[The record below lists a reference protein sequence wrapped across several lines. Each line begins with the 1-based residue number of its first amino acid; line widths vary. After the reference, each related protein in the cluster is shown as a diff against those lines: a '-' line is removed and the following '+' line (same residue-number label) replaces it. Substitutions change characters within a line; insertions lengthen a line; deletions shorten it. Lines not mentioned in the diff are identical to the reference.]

1 MASLIRRVPPNCC
14 QASRRR
20 RRPRHPRR
28 FSRPSAIRRTYR
40 TPSSMMTSLIKR
52 AICPIGRLRPQSS
65 TCALA
70 HSGFTQA
77 TRRRGKAGSSSIS
90 RCHSRAASDGRR
102 AAGTVGAVLGTDVA
116 TACWRRSGHRRG
128 RRTACRR
135 RTGHRRGRQMAC
147 RRRNGHRRGRRM
159 ACGCALT
166 RNCACAL
173 VRDKCDPLYNISV
186 WGRGRS
192 CLLTRVVYRFCD
204 PRAMCTAPR
213 SVRPDKLEIR
223 S

>member
-70 HSGFTQA
+70 HSGCTQA

-128 RRTACRR
+128 RRWPVGAVMGTDVAAGWPVAVHSHA
-135 RTGHRRGRQMAC
+135 TVH
-147 RRRNGHRRGRRM
+147 
-159 ACGCALT
+159 ALWSAVSAT
-166 RNCACAL
+166 HCIIS
-173 VRDKCDPLYNISV
+173 LYGAVVGPDTSSV
-186 WGRGRS
+186 
-192 CLLTRVVYRFCD
+192 
-204 PRAMCTAPR
+204 
-213 SVRPDKLEIR
+213 
-223 S
+223 

>member
-135 RTGHRRGRQMAC
+135 R
-147 RRRNGHRRGRRM
+147 NGHRRGRRM

-173 VRDKCDPLYNISV
+173 VRGKCDPLYNISV
-186 WGRGRS
+186 WGQGYGA
-192 CLLTRVVYRFCD
+192 VVGPD
-204 PRAMCTAPR
+204 TS
-213 SVRPDKLEIR
+213 SV
-223 S
+223 